1 MNMNTSLEARG
12 LLPEWWTIRQVFF
25 PLLLLL
31 TFGLPTITRAE
42 VATLDVLFDLDQDA
56 ATGCTISTVDGDA
69 VGVDLRIRTLFD
81 VGPESVLSTTGSD
94 CVDPALGLFGAE
106 TPVTTAPQP
115 AFPGILGNG
124 TSGSMLVESHVP
136 LAVTGAVAEA
146 RAFVIVTSLVG
157 QDAMLND
164 DGGEPLLVGIFARPV
179 PGLGVLALGGLLTAL
194 WMITRAD
201 IRKRAASRV
210 LACGLAMNFLLLPIE
225 SNALL
230 GEGFHRT
237 WTLAE
242 VIGSDPAADAPAGI
256 DLLEF
261 SATFDNSTQELWLRI
276 DILFG
281 SPVCLGGWGT
291 VDPGIGFA
299 CGMQPPLDSEPFG
312 GAVAMTFDDGPHE
325 VVTPLVLAT
334 LRAHG
339 IPATFFVVGNRLVTP
354 GERAL
359 ALEIHQ
365 DPLFRIA
372 NHSLTHVRMNQ
383 LTAEQVDVE
392 VTANSALIR
401 DAIGDPC
408 YFPRYFR
415 FPFAASNCTT
425 MEAARR
431 HGFASAAVHIN
442 TSDWCYGT
450 NGGSCP
456 ASVVPFI
463 EDEFRD
469 DLPGWAV
476 NRFEQSGGGI
486 LVMHDIHTNTAA
498 ELPAVIAGLQAAGAT
513 FVDLDDPLL
522 FPIMNGTVATPEAP
536 ACCEGVVN

>member
-1 MNMNTSLEARG
+1 MPGPRIEAR
-12 LLPEWWTIRQVFF
+12 TNRQAFF
-25 PLLLLL
+25 LLLLLL
-31 TFGLPTITRAE
+31 TFGITTNSRAE
-42 VATLDVLFDLDQDA
+42 VATLDALFDLDQDP
-56 ATGCTISTVDGDA
+56 ATGCTVNTVDGDA
-69 VGVDLRIRTLFD
+69 EGVDLRIRTLFD
-81 VGPESVLSTTGSD
+81 VGQETVLSTTASD
-94 CVDPALGLFGAE
+94 CVDPILDLFGAE
-106 TPVTTAPQP
+106 TPIATAPQP
-115 AFPGILGNG
+115 AWPGVVGNG
-124 TSGSMLVESHVP
+124 TSGSMLVEAHIP

-146 RAFVIVTSLVG
+146 RAFVVVTSLVG
-157 QDAMLND
+157 EDAMLDTN
-164 DGGEPLLVGIFARPV
+164 GSESLLIGIFAPPV
-179 PGLGVLALGGLLTAL
+179 PGLGFLALGALLAAL
-194 WMITRAD
+194 WMVTRAELN
-201 IRKRAASRV
+201 KRTFSRV
-210 LACGLAMNFLLLPIE
+210 VAWGLVMHFVMLPVE
-225 SNALL
+225 SSALL

-237 WTLAE
+237 WTLDE

-261 SATFDNSTQELWLRI
+261 SATFDSSTQELWLRF
-276 DILFG
+276 DIMFG
-281 SPVCLGGWGT
+281 SPVCVGWGT
-291 VDPGIGFA
+291 VDPGVGYA
-299 CGMQPPLDSEPFG
+299 CGMQPPLDSGPFG
-312 GAVAMTFDDGPHE
+312 GAIAMTFDDGPHE

-372 NHSLTHVRMNQ
+372 NHSLTHVRMTQ
-383 LTAEQVDVE
+383 LTAEQIDVE
-392 VTANSALIR
+392 VTANSDLIR

-425 MEAARR
+425 MEASRR

-476 NRFEQSGGGI
+476 NQFEQSGGGI

-522 FPIMNGTVATPEAP
+522 FPIMNGTISTPEAP
-536 ACCEGVVN
+536 SCCEGITN